1 MSRYGHL
8 VVYGLILAAVYGF
21 ARPGSNAGRAVTAV
35 TDSLK
40 GALGKGID
48 VVGG

>member
-21 ARPGSNAGRAVTAV
+21 ARPGSSAGQAVTAV
-35 TDSLK
+35 T
-40 GALGKGID
+40 GALKSALGQGLD
-48 VVGG
+48 VVGA